1 MLYYIV
7 MSERRSVNVFEP
19 YTKNK
24 PIEEVRETLESLV
37 IDIKGMKTELTRMKE
52 YVRKLEVREQLK
64 EEKEK
69 QVEAEYEKP
78 SPGWFW

>member
-1 MLYYIV
+1 MLYYIA
-7 MSERRSVNVFEP
+7 MSEKRSVNVFEP
-19 YTKNK
+19 YSKNK

-37 IDIKGMKTELTRMKE
+37 IDIKGMKSEMTRMKE

-69 QVEAEYEKP
+69 QVEKEYVQP
-78 SPGWFW
+78 SGSWFW

>member
-7 MSERRSVNVFEP
+7 MSEKNPFS
-19 YTKNK
+19 KNK
-24 PIEEVRETLESLV
+24 PIEDVRETLESLV
-37 IDIKGMKTELTRMKE
+37 IDIKGMKSEITRMKE

-69 QVEAEYEKP
+69 QVEKEYVQP
-78 SPGWFW
+78 SAGWFW